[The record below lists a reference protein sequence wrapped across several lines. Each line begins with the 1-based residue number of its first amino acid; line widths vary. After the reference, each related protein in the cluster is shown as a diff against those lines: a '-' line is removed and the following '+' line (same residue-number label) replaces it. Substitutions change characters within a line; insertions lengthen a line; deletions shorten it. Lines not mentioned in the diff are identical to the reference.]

1 MAKRQPG
8 FTLIELMV
16 VVAIIGI
23 LSTIALP
30 TYQDYVIRGQITEAM
45 NMADGVKRAI
55 GEYYMAKKRFPA
67 DNRAAGVPAADKL
80 IGNYVRRIDVVN
92 GAIHISLGNRI
103 NALASDKVLT
113 LQPAVVEGSPA
124 SPLAWLCGYA
134 EPVEG
139 MKAQG
144 DNRTSLPS
152 SYLSPA
158 CRAWREAG

>member
-1 MAKRQPG
+1 MDMPSRG

-45 NMADGVKRAI
+45 NMAEGLKRAI
-55 GEYYMAKKRFPA
+55 GEYYGAKKRFPA
-67 DNRAAGVPAADKL
+67 DNQAAGVPPADKL
-80 IGNYVRRIDVVN
+80 IGNYVSRIEVRE
-92 GAIHISLGNRI
+92 GAIHITLGNRI
-103 NALASDKVLT
+103 NALASGKVLT
-113 LQPAVVEGSPA
+113 LQPAFVGGSPS

-134 EPVEG
+134 EAVDG
-139 MKAQG
+139 MHAQG
-144 DNRTSLPS
+144 DNLTDLPG

-158 CRAWREAG
+158 CRQWREES